1 MVDGI
6 SSRSSTFP
14 FFLQAW
20 SIAAAGP
27 RNRCGGYL
35 IVWLLIIV
43 SSFFQTCQRPV
54 ASAID
59 GGIICNRIPGLVPE
73 QRKLCRS
80 YPDAMAAVGVGANLG
95 LEECRFQFRYNR
107 WNCSVAK
114 DAEGPLQLVSTIGKK
129 RARWRHISKL
139 LCAYLIT
146 LWLHCTLVVPG
157 RCLDEGGGRR

>member
-1 MVDGI
+1 MVDGL
-6 SSRSSTFP
+6 SFRSSALIP
-14 FFLQAW
+14 FFLQPW
-20 SIAAAGP
+20 NAGP
-27 RNRCGGYL
+27 RNRSGEYL

-114 DAEGPLQLVSTIGKK
+114 EAEGPLQLVSTIGKNSFI
-129 RARWRHISKL
+129 HIF
-139 LCAYLIT
+139 LIFK
-146 LWLHCTLVVPG
+146 WC
-157 RCLDEGGGRR
+157 